1 MICLWGIFILYL
13 LLIFFL
19 GFVAFLLSKVV
30 IKLKKKGV
38 LCEKKDRK
46 ENLGRG
52 EVKKL
57 EYIEGLD
64 KKEVKISDMV
74 GILKVNLV
82 VSTSRNT
89 RLKFDLSKMVRTLA
103 WESSIFYF

>member
-1 MICLWGIFILYL
+1 MGFRLCDDMFMGYFYFIFVIDF
-13 LLIFFL
+13 FFL

-57 EYIEGLD
+57 EYIEGLG
-64 KKEVKISDMV
+64 KKEVEISDMV
-74 GILKVNLV
+74 GI
-82 VSTSRNT
+82 
-89 RLKFDLSKMVRTLA
+89 
-103 WESSIFYF
+103 